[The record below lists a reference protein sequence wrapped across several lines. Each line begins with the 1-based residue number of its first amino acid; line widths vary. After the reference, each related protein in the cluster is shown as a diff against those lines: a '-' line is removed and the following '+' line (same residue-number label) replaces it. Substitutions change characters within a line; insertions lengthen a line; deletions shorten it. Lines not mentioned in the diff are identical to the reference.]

1 MIAPASRNET
11 PEEPRICEACQ
22 KRAAHITA
30 QVDDEAYPIEV
41 MPVGE
46 PRPQSK
52 WTPLRLRPARRPAH
66 FLALGQEPR
75 RASEQRPFG
84 RQFHKDVSTFRV

>member
-11 PEEPRICEACQ
+11 AEEPRISEACQ

-30 QVDDEAYPIEV
+30 QIDDEAYPIEV

-52 WTPLRLRPARRPAH
+52 
-66 FLALGQEPR
+66 
-75 RASEQRPFG
+75 
-84 RQFHKDVSTFRV
+84 

>member
-11 PEEPRICEACQ
+11 AEEPRIAEAFQ

-52 WTPLRLRPARRPAH
+52 
-66 FLALGQEPR
+66 
-75 RASEQRPFG
+75 
-84 RQFHKDVSTFRV
+84 